1 MIVAFTQTLRRHFR
15 EGDLLGRIGGDEFAA
30 FVPAPSRAWAV
41 EKAQELSGA
50 LNRPFTSDGKTW
62 GMSASIGVAFADT
75 RGAAFETLYKNADAA
90 LYQAKHDGRNGFAI
104 YSERQAPPL

>member
-1 MIVAFTQTLRRHFR
+1 MCIR
-15 EGDLLGRIGGDEFAA
+15 D
-30 FVPAPSRAWAV
+30 
-41 EKAQELSGA
+41 
-50 LNRPFTSDGKTW
+50 
-62 GMSASIGVAFADT
+62 SASIGVAFADT